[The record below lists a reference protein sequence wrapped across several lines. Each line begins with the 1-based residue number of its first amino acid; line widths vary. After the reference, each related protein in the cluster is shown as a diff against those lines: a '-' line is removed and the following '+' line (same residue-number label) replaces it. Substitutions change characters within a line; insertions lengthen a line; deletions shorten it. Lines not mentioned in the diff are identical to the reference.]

1 MQRRAM
7 ILSLGGFLI
16 ASPLLSGCDGPKEG
30 TTTEKHDQVGEHLNY
45 PAGGPNSPDNKKFQA
60 KKVAAPAPKS

>member
-1 MQRRAM
+1 MRRRAM
-7 ILSLGGFLI
+7 VLSLGGFLI

-45 PAGGPNSPDNKKFQA
+45 PAGGPDSPDYKKFKAA
-60 KKVAAPAPKS
+60 KDASPAPKS